1 MKSQHSTM
9 PKIRFT
15 RRFLKSFAR
24 LPAAI
29 QEKVKK
35 QLALLAEDPR
45 HPSLQTK
52 PIQGASGI
60 YEARM
65 DIDYRLTY
73 ERDEDDTLVLR
84 VLARHDKALKN
95 P

>member
-1 MKSQHSTM
+1 M

-15 RRFLKSFAR
+15 RRFLKSFTR
-24 LPAAI
+24 LPAAV

-35 QLALLAEDPR
+35 QLAPLAEVPR

-60 YEARM
+60 YKARV

-73 ERDEDDTLVLR
+73 ERDEDDALVLR
-84 VLARHDKALKN
+84 VVGKHDKALKK

>member
-1 MKSQHSTM
+1 M

-24 LPAAI
+24 LPAAV
-29 QEKVKK
+29 QEKIKK
-35 QLALLAEDPR
+35 QIALLAENPR

-52 PIQGASGI
+52 PIQGAPGI
-60 YEARM
+60 YEARV
-65 DIDYRLTY
+65 DVDYRMTY
-73 ERDEDDTLVLR
+73 ERETDDTLVLR
-84 VLARHDKALKN
+84 VVGKHDEALKN

>member
-1 MKSQHSTM
+1 M

-24 LPAAI
+24 LPAAV

-35 QLALLAEDPR
+35 QIALLAENPR
-45 HPSLQTK
+45 HPSLQSR
-52 PIQGASGI
+52 PIQGAPGI
-60 YEARM
+60 YEARV
-65 DIDYRLTY
+65 DIDYRMTY
-73 ERDEDDTLVLR
+73 ERDADDTLVLR
-84 VLARHDKALKN
+84 VVGKHDEALKN